1 MTQSAEETPP
11 VTFDAMPL
19 TSDVR
24 KAIDDLGYTHPTPV
38 QRAVFEVAAR
48 GRDLVVQARTGT
60 GKTAAFGL
68 PLVDSLVKVQK
79 PVLQAMVLCPTRELA
94 LQITRELTAIAKHRG
109 TKVVAV
115 YGGAPM
121 GKQIEQLKDGAQ
133 ILVGTPGRVL
143 DHLRRGTLD
152 TSACKTFVLDESD
165 EMLSMGFLPQ
175 ISEIWS
181 YLPEQRQVLLF
192 SATLPPDVK
201 RVAETRLKNPEYIT
215 LSGDNIGALSIQHFV
230 YMTMTDKLAE
240 LIAIIETE
248 NPESAIIF
256 SNTRDDT
263 KRVAAGLQA
272 QGYQADWLNADLAQN
287 ERESVMA
294 ATRKGELRFLVCT
307 DVAARG
313 IDISH
318 LTHVINFD
326 FPESAES
333 YVHRTGRTGR
343 AGRTGTAI
351 SLIAPSNIGALY
363 LLRLTYK
370 IRPIERHLPS
380 ARERKT
386 RAEADLVQVFVEAAA
401 ARPIHS
407 EDLALA
413 RRMMTHDT
421 GERVLAMLL
430 RDHLGARPDAL
441 DEATAARR
449 AKSPTPAA
457 APVAPAPEAPPARI
471 ERPREDRPREDK
483 PPEDRPRLDRPR
495 EDRPRIDRPREDR
508 PRIDRPR
515 DDRPRVDRPRED
527 RPREDRPRE
536 DRPREDRPRED
547 RPRIDRPR
555 EDRPREDRP
564 REDQPRED
572 RPREDQPR
580 DERPRDDRPRER
592 ERRPQRLREER
603 PSERRIDEHRTLE
616 SARLDL
622 PAAVRKE
629 PPPPEV
635 VEPSSGSPN
644 PATTT
649 GVAAEAEASDPIQ
662 EIFVNVGRRD
672 GAKPSDFQSLLA
684 QHGITGEPDYI
695 RVRHSHAFVGVRGD
709 MIERAVAALNG
720 AVIAGQT
727 ASAELA
733 RRR

>member
-1 MTQSAEETPP
+1 MSQPAEDSPP
-11 VTFDAMPL
+11 VTFDALPL

-24 KAIDDLGYTHPTPV
+24 KAIDELGYTHPTPV
-38 QRAVFEVAAR
+38 QRAVFEIAAR

-60 GKTAAFGL
+60 GKTAAFGM
-68 PLVDSLVKVQK
+68 PLIDSLVKTNR
-79 PVLQAMVLCPTRELA
+79 PVVQAMILCPTRELA

-152 TSACKTFVLDESD
+152 TKACKAFVLDESD

-201 RVAETRLKNPEYIT
+201 RVAETRLKNPEYVT
-215 LSGDNIGALSIQHFV
+215 LSGDNIGALSILHFV
-230 YMTMTDKLAE
+230 YMTLTDKLAE
-240 LIAIIETE
+240 LIAVIETE

-272 QGYQADWLNADLAQN
+272 QGYSADWLNADLSQN
-287 ERESVMA
+287 EREAVMA
-294 ATRKGELRFLVCT
+294 ATRKGELRFLVAT

-326 FPESAES
+326 FPDSAES

-351 SLIAPSNIGALY
+351 SMIEPSNIGGLY

-386 RAEADLVQVFVEAAA
+386 RAEADVVQMFVEAAQ
-401 ARPIHS
+401 ARPIHA

-413 RRMMTHDT
+413 RRLLTHDA
-421 GERVLAMLL
+421 GERVVATLL
-430 RDHLGARPDAL
+430 RDHLGARPDAPE
-441 DEATAARR
+441 EATAARR
-449 AKSPTPAA
+449 AKAPTPA
-457 APVAPAPEAPPARI
+457 PDPAPAPAPALAPAPAKPQPTTVERRPEPPRENRPRD
-471 ERPREDRPREDK
+471 ERPRE
-483 PPEDRPRLDRPR
+483 
-495 EDRPRIDRPREDR
+495 
-508 PRIDRPR
+508 
-515 DDRPRVDRPRED
+515 PRVDRPRD
-527 RPREDRPRE
+527 
-536 DRPREDRPRED
+536 
-547 RPRIDRPR
+547 
-555 EDRPREDRP
+555 
-564 REDQPRED
+564 DQPREA
-572 RPREDQPR
+572 RVDQPR
-580 DERPRDDRPRER
+580 DDQPREARVDRPRDDQPR

-603 PSERRIDEHRTLE
+603 PSERRAEEHRTLE

-622 PAAVRKE
+622 PPPLRKE

-635 VEPSSGSPN
+635 VLPSSD
-644 PATTT
+644 
-649 GVAAEAEASDPIQ
+649 AEALEGGETIR

-672 GAKPSDFQSLLA
+672 GAKPSDFQILLEK
-684 QHGITGEPDYI
+684 HGITGEADYI

-709 MIERAVAALNG
+709 LIERAVAALNG
-720 AVIAGQT
+720 AQIAGQT

>member
-1 MTQSAEETPP
+1 MTQPAPAEDTTPLI
-11 VTFDAMPL
+11 TFDALPL
-19 TSDVR
+19 TPDVR

-38 QRAVFEVAAR
+38 QRAVFEFAAK
-48 GRDLVVQARTGT
+48 GRDMVVQARTGT

-68 PLVDSLVKVQK
+68 PLIDSVVKVNR
-79 PVLQAMVLCPTRELA
+79 PAVQAMILCPTRELA
-94 LQITRELTAIAKHRG
+94 LQITRELAAIAKHRG

-152 TSACKTFVLDESD
+152 TKACKAFVLDESD

-175 ISEIWS
+175 ISEIWG

-201 RVAETRLKNPEYIT
+201 RVAETRLKNPEYVT

-240 LIAIIETE
+240 LIAVIETE

-272 QGYQADWLNADLAQN
+272 QGYQADWLNADLSQN
-287 ERESVMA
+287 EREAVMA

-351 SLIAPSNIGALY
+351 SLIAPSNIGGLY

-370 IRPIERHLPS
+370 IKPIERHLPS

-386 RAEADLVQVFVEAAA
+386 RAEADLVQMFVESAQS
-401 ARPIHS
+401 RSIHA

-413 RRMMTHDT
+413 RRLLTHETAD
-421 GERVLAMLL
+421 RVIATLL
-430 RDHLGARPDAL
+430 RDHLGARPDAVE
-441 DEATAARR
+441 EATAARR
-449 AKSPTPAA
+449 AK
-457 APVAPAPEAPPARI
+457 APALAPEPERPKALAVPAPRA
-471 ERPREDRPREDK
+471 ERPREEPPREARVERPREARV
-483 PPEDRPRLDRPR
+483 EQPRVEQPR
-495 EDRPRIDRPREDR
+495 VERPRIEQPREER
-508 PRIDRPR
+508 PRIEQ
-515 DDRPRVDRPRED
+515 PRVEQPRE
-527 RPREDRPRE
+527 E
-536 DRPREDRPRED
+536 
-547 RPRIDRPR
+547 RPRI
-555 EDRPREDRP
+555 E
-564 REDQPRED
+564 QPRED
-572 RPREDQPR
+572 RAPE
-580 DERPRDDRPRER
+580 DRPR

-603 PSERRIDEHRTLE
+603 PSERRAEEHRTLE

-622 PAAVRKE
+622 PPSARRE

-635 VEPSSGSPN
+635 VQASSRPEG
-644 PATTT
+644 PA
-649 GVAAEAEASDPIQ
+649 GVEAEADADGMR

-672 GAKPSDFQSLLA
+672 GAKPSDFQSLLEK
-684 QHGITGEPDYI
+684 HGITGEADYI
-695 RVRHSHAFVGVRGD
+695 RVRHSHAFVGVRGELL
-709 MIERAVAALNG
+709 ERAVAALNG
-720 AVIAGQT
+720 AQIAGQT

>member
-1 MTQSAEETPP
+1 MTQPAEDTTPL
-11 VTFDAMPL
+11 VTFDALPL

-38 QRAVFEVAAR
+38 QRAVFEFAAK
-48 GRDLVVQARTGT
+48 GRDMVVQARTGT

-68 PLVDSLVKVQK
+68 PLIDSVVKVNK
-79 PVLQAMVLCPTRELA
+79 PAIQAMVLCPTRELA
-94 LQITRELTAIAKHRG
+94 LQITRELSAIAKHRG

-152 TSACKTFVLDESD
+152 TQACKAFVLDESD

-175 ISEIWS
+175 ISEIWG

-201 RVAETRLKNPEYIT
+201 RVAETRLKNPEYVT
-215 LSGDNIGALSIQHFV
+215 LSGDNIGALSIQHYV

-272 QGYQADWLNADLAQN
+272 QGYSADWLNADLSQN

-351 SLIAPSNIGALY
+351 SLIAPGNIGGLY

-386 RAEADLVQVFVEAAA
+386 RAEADLVQMFVEAAA
-401 ARPIHS
+401 ARSIHS

-413 RRMMTHDT
+413 RRLLTHEAGD
-421 GERVLAMLL
+421 RVIAMLL
-430 RDHLGARPDAL
+430 RDHLGARPDAVE
-441 DEATAARR
+441 EATAARR
-449 AKSPTPAA
+449 AKPPAA
-457 APVAPAPEAPPARI
+457 APEPPPPPPRPKPALVEARP
-471 ERPREDRPREDK
+471 ERPREERPREERPREERPREERPREEKPQEERPRAENPREDK
-483 PPEDRPRLDRPR
+483 PRELRPERPR
-495 EDRPRIDRPREDR
+495 EER

-515 DDRPRVDRPRED
+515 DDRPRDD
-527 RPREDRPRE
+527 
-536 DRPREDRPRED
+536 
-547 RPRIDRPR
+547 
-555 EDRPREDRP
+555 
-564 REDQPRED
+564 
-572 RPREDQPR
+572 
-580 DERPRDDRPRER
+580 RPRDDRPRER
-592 ERRPQRLREER
+592 RPQRLHEER
-603 PSERRIDEHRTLE
+603 PSERLEEHRTLE
-616 SARLDL
+616 SARIEL
-622 PAAVRKE
+622 PAPLRQE

-635 VEPSSGSPN
+635 VEPSSPLVDADGQ
-644 PATTT
+644 T
-649 GVAAEAEASDPIQ
+649 IR

-672 GAKPSDFQSLLA
+672 GAKPSDFQTLLE
-684 QHGITGEPDYI
+684 QNGITGEADYI

-709 MIERAVAALNG
+709 LIERAVAALNG
-720 AVIAGQT
+720 AQIAGQT

>member
-1 MTQSAEETPP
+1 MTQPAEDTPL
-11 VTFDAMPL
+11 VTFDALPL

-38 QRAVFEVAAR
+38 QRAVFEPAVR

-68 PLVDSLVKVQK
+68 PLIDSLVKSNK
-79 PVLQAMVLCPTRELA
+79 PAVQAMILCPTRELA
-94 LQITRELTAIAKHRG
+94 LQITRELTALAKHRG
-109 TKVVAV
+109 TKVAAV

-121 GKQIEQLKDGAQ
+121 GRQIEQLKDGAQ

-152 TSACKTFVLDESD
+152 TQACKIFVLDESD

-175 ISEIWS
+175 ISEIWG
-181 YLPEQRQVLLF
+181 YLPEPRQVLLF

-201 RVAETRLKNPEYIT
+201 RVAETRLKNPEYVT

-240 LIAIIETE
+240 LVAIIETE

-272 QGYQADWLNADLAQN
+272 QGYSADWLNADLSQN
-287 ERESVMA
+287 EREAVMA
-294 ATRKGELRFLVCT
+294 ATRKGELRFLVAT

-351 SLIAPSNIGALY
+351 SLIAPGNIGGLY

-386 RAEADLVQVFVEAAA
+386 RAEADLVQMFVEASK
-401 ARPIHS
+401 ARAIHS

-413 RRMMTHDT
+413 RRLLTHET
-421 GERVLAMLL
+421 TERVIAMLL
-430 RDHLGARPDAL
+430 RDHLGARPDAAE
-441 DEATAARR
+441 DATAARR
-449 AKSPTPAA
+449 AKPPTPAPEPVPQPER
-457 APVAPAPEAPPARI
+457 APVAERPRE
-471 ERPREDRPREDK
+471 ERPREDRG
-483 PPEDRPRLDRPR
+483 
-495 EDRPRIDRPREDR
+495 
-508 PRIDRPR
+508 R
-515 DDRPRVDRPRED
+515 D
-527 RPREDRPRE
+527 
-536 DRPREDRPRED
+536 
-547 RPRIDRPR
+547 
-555 EDRPREDRP
+555 
-564 REDQPRED
+564 
-572 RPREDQPR
+572 
-580 DERPRDDRPRER
+580 
-592 ERRPQRLREER
+592 RRPQRLREER
-603 PSERRIDEHRTLE
+603 PSERRAEEHRTLE
-616 SARLDL
+616 SARMDL
-622 PAAVRKE
+622 PPPVRKE

-635 VEPSSGSPN
+635 VQPSSHP
-644 PATTT
+644 
-649 GVAAEAEASDPIQ
+649 VEAAEGESIK

-672 GAKPSDFQSLLA
+672 GAKPSDFQSLLEK
-684 QHGITGEPDYI
+684 HGITGDADYI

-709 MIERAVAALNG
+709 LLERAVAALNG
-720 AVIAGQT
+720 AQIAGQT

>member
-1 MTQSAEETPP
+1 MTQPAEDTTPL
-11 VTFDAMPL
+11 VTFDALPL

-24 KAIDDLGYTHPTPV
+24 KAIDELGYTHPTPV
-38 QRAVFEVAAR
+38 QRAVFEYAAK
-48 GRDLVVQARTGT
+48 GRDMVVQARTGT

-68 PLVDSLVKVQK
+68 PLIDSVVKVNR
-79 PVLQAMVLCPTRELA
+79 PAVQAMILCPTRELA
-94 LQITRELTAIAKHRG
+94 LQITRELSSIAKHRG

-152 TSACKTFVLDESD
+152 TKACKAFVLDESD

-201 RVAETRLKNPEYIT
+201 RVAETRLKNPEYVT

-240 LIAIIETE
+240 LIAVIETE

-272 QGYQADWLNADLAQN
+272 QGYQADWLNADLSQN
-287 ERESVMA
+287 EREAVMA

-326 FPESAES
+326 FPDSAES

-351 SLIAPSNIGALY
+351 SLIAPSNIGGLY

-370 IRPIERHLPS
+370 IKPIERHLPS

-386 RAEADLVQVFVEAAA
+386 RAETDLVQMFVEASQTRA
-401 ARPIHS
+401 IHA

-413 RRMMTHDT
+413 RRLLTHEIGD
-421 GERVLAMLL
+421 RVIATLL
-430 RDHLGARPDAL
+430 RDHLGARPDAVE
-441 DEATAARR
+441 EATAARR
-449 AKSPTPAA
+449 AK
-457 APVAPAPEAPPARI
+457 APAPAPEPVVERPKAVPPQPRP
-471 ERPREDRPREDK
+471 ERPREERPREVR
-483 PPEDRPRLDRPR
+483 EERPRLDPPR
-495 EDRPRIDRPREDR
+495 E
-508 PRIDRPR
+508 
-515 DDRPRVDRPRED
+515 
-527 RPREDRPRE
+527 
-536 DRPREDRPRED
+536 
-547 RPRIDRPR
+547 
-555 EDRPREDRP
+555 
-564 REDQPRED
+564 
-572 RPREDQPR
+572 
-580 DERPRDDRPRER
+580 ERPRLDAPREERPRLDAPREERPRLDAPREERPRLDAPRLDAPREERPRLDAPRLDAPREERPRLDAPREERPRLDAPREERPRLDTARQEPLREERPR

-603 PSERRIDEHRTLE
+603 PSERGADEHRTME
-616 SARLDL
+616 SARIEL
-622 PAAVRKE
+622 PVPARKD

-635 VEPSSGSPN
+635 VQPSSQ
-644 PATTT
+644 
-649 GVAAEAEASDPIQ
+649 SDGPTDADADGIR

-672 GAKPSDFQSLLA
+672 GAKPSDFQSLLEK
-684 QHGITGEPDYI
+684 HGITGEADYI
-695 RVRHSHAFVGVRGD
+695 RVRHSHAFVGVRGEL
-709 MIERAVAALNG
+709 IERAVAALNG
-720 AVIAGQT
+720 AQIAGQT

>member
-1 MTQSAEETPP
+1 MNEPAEDSSL
-11 VTFDAMPL
+11 VTFDALPL

-38 QRAVFEVAAR
+38 QRAVFEPTSR
-48 GRDLVVQARTGT
+48 GRDMVVQARTGT

-68 PLVDSLVKVQK
+68 PLVDNLVKTNRPAV
-79 PVLQAMVLCPTRELA
+79 QAMILCPTRELA

-121 GKQIEQLKDGAQ
+121 GKQIEQLKEGAQ

-152 TSACKTFVLDESD
+152 TAACRVFVLDESD

-175 ISEIWS
+175 ISEIWG

-201 RVAETRLKNPEYIT
+201 RIAETRLKNPEYVT

-230 YMTMTDKLAE
+230 YMAMTDKVAE

-272 QGYQADWLNADLAQN
+272 QGYSADWLNADLSQN
-287 ERESVMA
+287 EREAVMA
-294 ATRKGELRFLVCT
+294 ATRQGELRFLVAT

-318 LTHVINFD
+318 LTHVINYD

-351 SLIAPSNIGALY
+351 SLIAPNNIGALY

-370 IRPIERHLPS
+370 IKPIERHLPS

-386 RAEADLVQVFVEAAA
+386 RAEADLVQMFVEAAA
-401 ARPIHS
+401 SRSIHS
-407 EDLALA
+407 EDMALA
-413 RRMMTHDT
+413 RRLLSHENA
-421 GERVLAMLL
+421 ERVVATLL
-430 RDHLGARPDAL
+430 RDHLGARPDAAE
-441 DEATAARR
+441 EATAARR
-449 AKSPTPAA
+449 TKSPTPVAEPA
-457 APVAPAPEAPPARI
+457 KAERAPAARADRPRDERPRQERVREERPRE
-471 ERPREDRPREDK
+471 ERPREDRPRE
-483 PPEDRPRLDRPR
+483 ERPR
-495 EDRPRIDRPREDR
+495 EERPRE
-508 PRIDRPR
+508 
-515 DDRPRVDRPRED
+515 
-527 RPREDRPRE
+527 
-536 DRPREDRPRED
+536 
-547 RPRIDRPR
+547 
-555 EDRPREDRP
+555 
-564 REDQPRED
+564 
-572 RPREDQPR
+572 
-580 DERPRDDRPRER
+580 ERPRDDRPRR
-592 ERRPQRLREER
+592 ERRPERLREER
-603 PSERRIDEHRTLE
+603 PSERRAEEHRTLE
-616 SARLDL
+616 SARIEL
-622 PAAVRKE
+622 PPPVRKE

-635 VEPSSGSPN
+635 VQPSSHPQS
-644 PATTT
+644 ADT
-649 GVAAEAEASDPIQ
+649 GAIR

-672 GAKPSDFQSLLA
+672 GAKPSDFQTLLE
-684 QHGITGEPDYI
+684 QKGITGEADYI

-709 MIERAVAALNG
+709 LVDRAVAALNG
-720 AVIAGQT
+720 AQIAAQT
-727 ASAELA
+727 ASAEPA

>member
-1 MTQSAEETPP
+1 MSQPAEESPP
-11 VTFDAMPL
+11 VTFDALPL

-38 QRAVFEVAAR
+38 QRAVFEIAAR

-60 GKTAAFGL
+60 GKTAAFGM
-68 PLVDSLVKVQK
+68 PLIDSLVKTNR
-79 PVLQAMVLCPTRELA
+79 PVVQAMILCPTRELA
-94 LQITRELTAIAKHRG
+94 LQITRELSAIAKHRG

-152 TSACKTFVLDESD
+152 TQACKTFVLDESD

-201 RVAETRLKNPEYIT
+201 RVAETRLKNPEYVT

-230 YMTMTDKLAE
+230 YMTLTDKLAE
-240 LIAIIETE
+240 LIAVIETE

-272 QGYQADWLNADLAQN
+272 QGYSADWLNADLSQN
-287 ERESVMA
+287 EREAVMA
-294 ATRKGELRFLVCT
+294 ATRKGELRFLVAT

-351 SLIAPSNIGALY
+351 SMIAPGNIGGLY

-386 RAEADLVQVFVEAAA
+386 RAEADLVQIFVEAAQ

-413 RRMMTHDT
+413 RRLLTHEMS
-421 GERVLAMLL
+421 ERVVATLL
-430 RDHLGARPDAL
+430 RDHLGARPDAPE
-441 DEATAARR
+441 EATAARR
-449 AKSPTPAA
+449 AK
-457 APVAPAPEAPPARI
+457 APAPAPEPERPQAPTG
-471 ERPREDRPREDK
+471 ERRLERPQQDGPREDRPRQ
-483 PPEDRPRLDRPR
+483 
-495 EDRPRIDRPREDR
+495 
-508 PRIDRPR
+508 
-515 DDRPRVDRPRED
+515 DRPRED
-527 RPREDRPRE
+527 RPREARLERPRE
-536 DRPREDRPRED
+536 DRPGDERSREERPRED
-547 RPRIDRPR
+547 RG
-555 EDRPREDRP
+555 
-564 REDQPRED
+564 
-572 RPREDQPR
+572 R
-580 DERPRDDRPRER
+580 D
-592 ERRPQRLREER
+592 RRPQRLHEER
-603 PSERRIDEHRTLE
+603 PSERRAEEHRTLE
-616 SARLDL
+616 SARIDL
-622 PAAVRKE
+622 PPPARKE

-635 VEPSSGSPN
+635 VQPSS
-644 PATTT
+644 
-649 GVAAEAEASDPIQ
+649 DPGAIEGGETIR

-672 GAKPSDFQSLLA
+672 GAKPSDFQSLLEK
-684 QHGITGEPDYI
+684 HGITGEADYI

-709 MIERAVAALNG
+709 LIERAVAALNG
-720 AVIAGQT
+720 AQIAGQT

>member
-1 MTQSAEETPP
+1 MTQPAPAEDTTPLI
-11 VTFDAMPL
+11 TFDALPL
-19 TSDVR
+19 SSDVR

-38 QRAVFEVAAR
+38 QRAVFEFAAK
-48 GRDLVVQARTGT
+48 GRDMVVQARTGT

-68 PLVDSLVKVQK
+68 PLIDSVVKINRPAV
-79 PVLQAMVLCPTRELA
+79 QAMILCPTRELA
-94 LQITRELTAIAKHRG
+94 LQITRELSAIAKHRG

-152 TSACKTFVLDESD
+152 TQACKAFVLDESD

-175 ISEIWS
+175 ISEIWG

-201 RVAETRLKNPEYIT
+201 RVAETRLKNPEYVT

-240 LIAIIETE
+240 LIAVIETE

-272 QGYQADWLNADLAQN
+272 QGYSADWLNADLSQN

-351 SLIAPSNIGALY
+351 SLIAPANIGGLY

-386 RAEADLVQVFVEAAA
+386 RAEADLVQMFVESAAT
-401 ARPIHS
+401 RSIHA

-413 RRMMTHDT
+413 RRLLTHEAGD
-421 GERVLAMLL
+421 RVIATLL
-430 RDHLGARPDAL
+430 RDHLGARPDAAE
-441 DEATAARR
+441 EATAARR
-449 AKSPTPAA
+449 AKPPTPA
-457 APVAPAPEAPPARI
+457 PEPERPKLVPAPARVERPREERPREERPREERPREARAERPREEPRREEPRREEPRREEPRREEPRREEPRREEPRAERPREARAERPRI
-471 ERPREDRPREDK
+471 ERPRD
-483 PPEDRPRLDRPR
+483 
-495 EDRPRIDRPREDR
+495 
-508 PRIDRPR
+508 
-515 DDRPRVDRPRED
+515 
-527 RPREDRPRE
+527 
-536 DRPREDRPRED
+536 
-547 RPRIDRPR
+547 
-555 EDRPREDRP
+555 
-564 REDQPRED
+564 DQPHEA
-572 RPREDQPR
+572 
-580 DERPRDDRPRER
+580 RPRER
-592 ERRPQRLREER
+592 LPQRLREER
-603 PSERRIDEHRTLE
+603 PSERRAEEHRTLE

-622 PAAVRKE
+622 PPPARKE

-635 VEPSSGSPN
+635 VTPSSQPDN
-644 PATTT
+644 
-649 GVAAEAEASDPIQ
+649 AAEADAIR

-672 GAKPSDFQSLLA
+672 GAKPSDFQSLLE
-684 QHGITGEPDYI
+684 QHGITGEADYI
-695 RVRHSHAFVGVRGD
+695 RVRHSHAFVGVRGEL
-709 MIERAVAALNG
+709 IERAVAALNG
-720 AVIAGQT
+720 AQIAGQT

>member
-1 MTQSAEETPP
+1 MTQPAEDAPL
-11 VTFDAMPL
+11 VTFDAIPL

-24 KAIDDLGYTHPTPV
+24 KAIDDLGYTEPTPV
-38 QRAVFEVAAR
+38 QRAVFEPASR

-68 PLVDSLVKVQK
+68 PLIDSLVKANRPAV
-79 PVLQAMVLCPTRELA
+79 QAMILCPTRELA
-94 LQITRELTAIAKHRG
+94 LQITRELTGIAKHRG

-121 GKQIEQLKDGAQ
+121 GKQIEQLQGGAQ
-133 ILVGTPGRVL
+133 IVVGTPGRVL

-152 TSACKTFVLDESD
+152 TSACRIFVLDESD

-175 ISEIWS
+175 ITEIWG

-201 RVAETRLKNPEYIT
+201 RVAETRLKNPEYVT
-215 LSGDNIGALSIQHFV
+215 LSGDNIGALSINHYV

-272 QGYQADWLNADLAQN
+272 QGYAADWLNADLSQN
-287 ERESVMA
+287 EREAVMA
-294 ATRKGELRFLVCT
+294 ATRKSELRFLVCT

-351 SLIAPSNIGALY
+351 SLIAPNNIGALY
-363 LLRLTYK
+363 LMRLTYK
-370 IRPIERHLPS
+370 IRPIEKHLPS

-386 RAEADLVQVFVEAAA
+386 RAEADLVQMFVEAAA
-401 ARPIHS
+401 SRSIHS
-407 EDLALA
+407 EDMALA
-413 RRMMTHDT
+413 RRLLSHESA
-421 GERVLAMLL
+421 ERVIATLL
-430 RDHLGARPDAL
+430 RDHLGARPDAAE
-441 DEATAARR
+441 EATAARR
-449 AKSPTPAA
+449 AKPPAPA
-457 APVAPAPEAPPARI
+457 PAPAPAPVATAVAAPPLAARAD
-471 ERPREDRPREDK
+471 RPREDRPVIDRPREDRAREDRPRED
-483 PPEDRPRLDRPR
+483 RAR
-495 EDRPRIDRPREDR
+495 EDRPVIDRPREDR
-508 PRIDRPR
+508 PRVERA
-515 DDRPRVDRPRED
+515 RED
-527 RPREDRPRE
+527 RPV
-536 DRPREDRPRED
+536 
-547 RPRIDRPR
+547 IDRPR
-555 EDRPREDRP
+555 EDRPRER
-564 REDQPRED
+564 
-572 RPREDQPR
+572 
-580 DERPRDDRPRER
+580 RDDRPREVAPREVAPREERPREERGHDDGPR

-603 PSERRIDEHRTLE
+603 PSERRAEEHRTME

-622 PAAVRKE
+622 PPPARKD

-635 VEPSSGSPN
+635 VQPSSQSPDD
-644 PATTT
+644 AT
-649 GVAAEAEASDPIQ
+649 AIR
-662 EIFVNVGRRD
+662 EIFVSVGRRD
-672 GAKPSDFQSLLA
+672 GAKPSDFQGLLEK
-684 QHGITGEPDYI
+684 HGITGEADYI

-709 MIERAVAALNG
+709 LVDRAVAALNG
-720 AVIAGQT
+720 AQIAGQT
-727 ASAELA
+727 ATAEPA

>member
-1 MTQSAEETPP
+1 MTQPAEDTSL
-11 VTFDAMPL
+11 VTFDALPL

-24 KAIDDLGYTHPTPV
+24 KAIDDLGYTEPTPV
-38 QRAVFEVAAR
+38 QRAVFEPATR

-68 PLVDSLVKVQK
+68 PLIDNLVKANRPGV
-79 PVLQAMVLCPTRELA
+79 QAMILCPTRELA
-94 LQITRELTAIAKHRG
+94 LQITRELTGLAKHRG

-152 TSACKTFVLDESD
+152 TAACKIFVLDESD

-181 YLPEQRQVLLF
+181 YLPQQRQVLLF

-215 LSGDNIGALSIQHFV
+215 LSGDGVGALSINHFV
-230 YMTMTDKLAE
+230 YMTMGDKIAE

-248 NPESAIIF
+248 NPESAIVF

-272 QGYQADWLNADLAQN
+272 QGYSADWLNADLSQN

-294 ATRKGELRFLVCT
+294 ATRKGELRFLVAT

-318 LTHVINFD
+318 LTHVINYD
-326 FPESAES
+326 FPEGAES

-351 SLIAPSNIGALY
+351 SLIAPGNIGALY

-386 RAEADLVQVFVEAAA
+386 RAETDLVQMFVEAAA
-401 ARPIHS
+401 SRAIHS

-413 RRMMTHDT
+413 RRLMTHET
-421 GERVLAMLL
+421 AERVIATLL
-430 RDHLGARPDAL
+430 RDHLGARPDAAE
-441 DEATAARR
+441 DATAARR
-449 AKSPTPAA
+449 AKPP
-457 APVAPAPEAPPARI
+457 APAPEPVPERAKPVAAAAPAPVERAPLPRE
-471 ERPREDRPREDK
+471 ERPREERPRE
-483 PPEDRPRLDRPR
+483 ERPR
-495 EDRPRIDRPREDR
+495 EARAERPP
-508 PRIDRPR
+508 
-515 DDRPRVDRPRED
+515 ED

-536 DRPREDRPRED
+536 DRPREDRS
-547 RPRIDRPR
+547 
-555 EDRPREDRP
+555 
-564 REDQPRED
+564 
-572 RPREDQPR
+572 R
-580 DERPRDDRPRER
+580 D
-592 ERRPQRLREER
+592 RRPQRLREER
-603 PSERRIDEHRTLE
+603 PSERRAEEHRTLE
-616 SARLDL
+616 SARIDL
-622 PAAVRKE
+622 PPAIRKD
-629 PPPPEV
+629 PAPPEV
-635 VEPSSGSPN
+635 VQPSSH
-644 PATTT
+644 PAETEGET
-649 GVAAEAEASDPIQ
+649 IR

-672 GAKPSDFQSLLA
+672 GAKPSDFQVLLE
-684 QHGITGEPDYI
+684 QNGITGEPDYI

-709 MIERAVAALNG
+709 LIERAVAALNG
-720 AVIAGQT
+720 AQIAGQT